1 VARYLAK
8 HDGLTDITD
17 PVDRDVLTWLAAGQ

>member
-8 HDGLTDITD
+8 HDGFTDITD
-17 PVDRDVLTWLAAGQ
+17 RVDRDVVTRLAAGQ